1 MLEVVFKNR
10 SLNHVNKLVIIV
22 KRLVN
27 VILNMAVN
35 YATRLMKIIFGLVE
49 IIWN

>member
-1 MLEVVFKNR
+1 MHYVEVSIKLVIKCLKIR

-27 VILNMAVN
+27 VSLG
-35 YATRLMKIIFGLVE
+35 LML
-49 IIWN
+49 